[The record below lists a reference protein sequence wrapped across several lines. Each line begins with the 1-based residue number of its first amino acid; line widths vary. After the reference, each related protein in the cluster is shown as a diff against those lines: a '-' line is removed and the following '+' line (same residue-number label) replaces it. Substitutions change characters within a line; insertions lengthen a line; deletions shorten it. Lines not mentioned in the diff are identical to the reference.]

1 MRLSSQI
8 KTTLGLTLV
17 LSSIAAVAWAQN
29 LEVKG
34 NAWFATGGTGSAG
47 IGTSTPLGKLHV
59 KAPGGFTA
67 TENADGTS
75 PVTNV
80 PIVAQG
86 TSTVYG
92 ILNGSGRQAGAIN
105 IDGDGGTTTSRG
117 YVDFNDKADG
127 AWHQSIVLNKGLVG
141 IGITAPLYP
150 LDVNG
155 DIEANGW
162 LRTKGNDGWFNQ
174 TWGGGW
180 FMQDAT
186 YVRAYAGKSVWV
198 DGAIVAAGQQLS
210 FNNTAHAWSGWSDS
224 ATGRA
229 TIENASDYNTLMIV
243 GRSGTPVGRKVSVW
257 DYLEVNGRLRTTG
270 GTVVYTAD
278 CGGAAGTGAMTLQ
291 PTCTVCT
298 NGWSCGGSGSDCC
311 GFTTYN
317 NPIAGKLVDP

>member
-1 MRLSSQI
+1 MSLSSQI
-8 KTTLGLTLV
+8 KTTFGLTLV

-59 KAPGGFTA
+59 KAPGGFTG

-105 IDGDGGTTTSRG
+105 IDGDAGTTTSRG

-127 AWHQSIVLNKGLVG
+127 VWHQSIVLNKGLVG
-141 IGITAPLYP
+141 IGITAPAYA

-174 TWGGGW
+174 TYAGGW
-180 FMQDAT
+180 FMQDTT
-186 YVRAYAGKSVWV
+186 YVRVYNGKSVWV
-198 DGAIVAAGQQLS
+198 DGAVVAGQQLS
-210 FNNTAHAWSGWSDS
+210 FNNVGHAWSGWSDS

-229 TIENASDYNTLMIV
+229 SIENASDYNTLMIV
-243 GRSGTPVGRKVSVW
+243 GRSGTAVGRKVSVW
-257 DYLEVNGRLRTTG
+257 DYLEVNGHIRS
-270 GTVVYTAD
+270 TV
-278 CGGAAGTGAMTLQ
+278 GTGIYALSASCGDTHYITTAT
-291 PTCTVCT
+291 TCTGCIIAGCDLNDPYSV
-298 NGWSCGGSGSDCC
+298 
-311 GFTTYN
+311 TTYN
-317 NPIAGKLVDP
+317 NTLIGRLVDP